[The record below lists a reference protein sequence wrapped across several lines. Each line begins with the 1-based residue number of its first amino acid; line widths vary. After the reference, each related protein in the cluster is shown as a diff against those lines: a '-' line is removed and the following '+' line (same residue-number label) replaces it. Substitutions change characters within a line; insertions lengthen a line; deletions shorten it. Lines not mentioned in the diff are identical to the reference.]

1 MKTTTPLRAVWR
13 RIRRDDRGAALAFV
27 AVSVLALLGMTALAI
42 DLGMLF
48 EARNEAQ
55 RSADSAALAGA
66 SALVSFG
73 NDPGVEAEAIARA
86 QEYAVENP
94 VQGEPPSVE
103 PADVEVNLEEWRV
116 TVTVHRT
123 AERGNAVPTRLA
135 RVLGF
140 ESVDV
145 TGRASAEAVEA
156 GGVSCLLPLAIP
168 DRWEDVNNDGTYDPD
183 DGDFYIPWE
192 LGMESGQYTGYG
204 PDFWGQRVVIKPF
217 KKSGQMNESWYYPWR
232 LEDSQGA
239 ADYRCYIRDWKCEEC
254 GDPEATY
261 STGHEADTEPGAMV
275 GPTNQGFGDLI
286 NADPG
291 DVTWNAGDSCLNWVS
306 PSDDQTTGCI
316 ESSPRLRPTPMF
328 DPTEAPDPGMQ
339 PFTFTN
345 FALIFVDEIVG
356 NEVFAYIM
364 PGSGVAPADP
374 DGENA
379 GPNKRIVQLVE

>member
-55 RSADSAALAGA
+55 RSADAAALAGA

-73 NDPGVEAEAIARA
+73 NDPGVESEAIARA
-86 QEYAVENP
+86 QEYAAENP

-103 PADVEVNLEEWRV
+103 PTDVQVDLAEWRV

-123 AERGNAVPTRLA
+123 AERGNPVPTRLA

-156 GGVSCLLPLAIP
+156 GGVNCLLPLAIP
-168 DRWEDVNNDGTYDPD
+168 DRWEDVNNDGAYDPD
-183 DGDFYIPWE
+183 DGDYYIPWE
-192 LGMESGQYTGYG
+192 LGMEPGEYTGYG
-204 PDFWGQRVVIKPF
+204 PAFWGQRIVIKPF
-217 KKSGQMNESWYYPWR
+217 KNTGQMNESWYYPWR
-232 LEDSQGA
+232 PPGQSGA
-239 ADYRCYIRDWKCEEC
+239 ADYRENISGCV
-254 GDPEATY
+254 DPDQTY
-261 STGHEADTEPGAMV
+261 TTGQEVDTEPGAMI
-275 GPTNQGFGDLI
+275 GPTKQGFQDLI
-286 NADPG
+286 DQDPG
-291 DVTWNAGDSCLNWVS
+291 SVSWNSDNDCLVWDS
-306 PSDDQTTGCI
+306 PSGSQTSGCI
-316 ESSPRLRPTPMF
+316 ESSPRLRTAPMF
-328 DPTEAPDPGMQ
+328 DPTEAPDPGAK
-339 PFTFTN
+339 PFTFRN
-345 FALIFVDEIVG
+345 FASVFVDEIVG
-356 NEVFAYIM
+356 NEVYAYIM